1 MTAPIG
7 DGRLVLI
14 VEDNEKNLK
23 LARDLLQ
30 YHGFRTIEATDAETG
45 LRMAAE
51 SLPDIIL
58 MDIELPGMDGV
69 TALQR
74 LREEAVTA
82 AHAFNRRTAI
92 QSADY
97 EEIASESGQFVQDR
111 RQLLWKWPG
120 RCRRPVI
127 HHDAVG
133 NVNIGK
139 PFRDLCRIEG
149 ASKSGHHAVQERQ
162 SQCRSNAAQECSAGN
177 GSLEYHHDSRD
188 LLI

>member
-7 DGRLVLI
+7 DSRLVLI

-58 MDIELPGMDGV
+58 MDVELPGMDGV

-74 LREEAVTA
+74 LREDAVTA
-82 AHAFNRRTAI
+82 AITVVAVTA
-92 QSADY
+92 S
-97 EEIASESGQFVQDR
+97 VM
-111 RQLLWKWPG
+111 
-120 RCRRPVI
+120 PV
-127 HHDAVG
+127 D
-133 NVNIGK
+133 
-139 PFRDLCRIEG
+139 
-149 ASKSGHHAVQERQ
+149 QERF
-162 SQCRSNAAQECSAGN
+162 ASAGFA
-177 GSLEYHHDSRD
+177 GIIVKPIDVKAFPGQVRGYCDSSRAPQ
-188 LLI
+188 